1 MPARLRSISRAGR
14 TVLPNYRRLSGCPWP
29 LDFAP
34 SNVIRGASLARAQR
48 HMSSNAKPQSGSKGT
63 TTHTC
68 RPGNDDGLRIEEVSI
83 AGHVGPVTLRLYRPM
98 GPSASVGAAHAHA
111 GQPGV
116 VVPLEAHL
124 PAVLYFHG
132 GGFCAGSLD
141 DGDAAARYL
150 ATHVPALVV
159 SVGYSLAPEHP
170 FPAAPEDAW
179 NAARWLQR
187 HARRYGASPRRLA
200 VAGHDAGGNI
210 ATALTMIAR
219 DRGEIAISAQA
230 LLAPLLD
237 PSMTR
242 LADGRTP
249 SDIEASECAQCYRKY
264 LPQVPAACDAAPASL
279 RRAARIASAGRS
291 AGHADRIRGT
301 RPAARRSRK
310 VCRRAHRRRRA
321 DAGHAPSQRIPS
333 RSGRASRRIAGG
345 GRVPDTPAGAARRRP
360 YPVSPSD
367 PGDIQ

>member
-1 MPARLRSISRAGR
+1 
-14 TVLPNYRRLSGCPWP
+14 
-29 LDFAP
+29 
-34 SNVIRGASLARAQR
+34 
-48 HMSSNAKPQSGSKGT
+48 MSSNAKPQSGSKGAT
-63 TTHTC
+63 TDTG
-68 RPGNDDGLRIEEVSI
+68 RPGNDDGLRIEEVNI
-83 AGHVGPVTLRLYRPM
+83 AGHVGPVTLRLYRPT
-98 GPSASVGAAHAHA
+98 GPSASVRAAHAHA

-150 ATHVPALVV
+150 ATHVPALIV

-179 NAARWLQR
+179 NAALWLQR

-219 DRGEIAISAQA
+219 DRGEILISAQA

-264 LPQVPAACDAAPASL
+264 LPHATQRLHPYAAPLES
-279 RRAARIASAGRS
+279 RRLAGLPATLIASAEHDLLHVEAEKYAAELIAAGVPTQVTRHRS
-291 AGHADRIRGT
+291 ASHHGLAAL
-301 RPAARRSRK
+301 PAALREVAAFLTRRL
-310 VCRRAHRRRRA
+310 APPA
-321 DAGHAPSQRIPS
+321 AGPTQ
-333 RSGRASRRIAGG
+333 
-345 GRVPDTPAGAARRRP
+345 
-360 YPVSPSD
+360 
-367 PGDIQ
+367 